1 MILPLRQRHRRM
13 FATLGVLL
21 PVVLIIGIAARQVTP
36 TAEDLSPELSLQTQT
51 FTATEYQRDDLFA
64 KSRVKVRLWQD
75 LNTGQ
80 YAVGLVAPNDF
91 IKPDLLVYWLAGQP
105 NVSDEL
111 PAGATFLG
119 AFVTTVL
126 PLPDE
131 ATNKEGALIL
141 YSLADQEIVDVSKPF
156 MMERWS
162 PTHSTSA
169 TTAAIEQSDR
179 LLPSPTP
186 RLAEPRPGQ

>member
-1 MILPLRQRHRRM
+1 M
-13 FATLGVLL
+13 FAVLGVLL
-21 PVVLIIGIAARQVTP
+21 PLALVIGAAARKATP
-36 TAEDLSPELSLQTQT
+36 PAEGLSPELSPKTRT
-51 FTATEYQRDDLFA
+51 FTATDYERDDLFA

-80 YAVGLVAPNDF
+80 YGVGLVAPKDF
-91 IKPDLLVYWLAGQP
+91 IKPDLLVYWLAGRP

-111 PAGATFLG
+111 PADATLVG

-131 ATNKEGALIL
+131 ATNKEGVLIL

-156 MMERWS
+156 VVERGS
-162 PTHSTSA
+162 LTRSTSA
-169 TTAAIEQSDR
+169 AATAIEQSDALLQPTTLR
-179 LLPSPTP
+179 LT
-186 RLAEPRPGQ
+186 EPRSSQ